1 MLTVENLNNTE
12 KYKITLREKYKAH
25 YLGIIFVL

>member
-1 MLTVENLNNTE
+1 MLTVENLNNIE

-25 YLGIIFVL
+25 YLGRIFVL